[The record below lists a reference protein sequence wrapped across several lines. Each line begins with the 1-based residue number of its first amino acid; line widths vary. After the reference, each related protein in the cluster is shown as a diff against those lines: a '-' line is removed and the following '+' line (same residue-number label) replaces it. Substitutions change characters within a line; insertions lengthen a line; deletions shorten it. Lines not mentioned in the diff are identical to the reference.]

1 MNQSSKQWLE
11 AISLVARWPDT
22 PRRMGNSR
30 EVWVGVSGLRS
41 FRLRVVS
48 PTSYS
53 PTCEVVSR
61 TCWVSSLTAFAWS
74 VAERRRYVQAYR
86 TFLYHG
92 WENEAYTCGA
102 LVSLLSGTTGLAPTW
117 GGGGGT
123 ETIPGIGLLF
133 THKNCDFGAIS
144 VKERSCGAPLSIE
157 ERHISNR
164 FCATLWYNVNRYSD
178 RGGSG

>member
-1 MNQSSKQWLE
+1 MRFRWWRDG
-11 AISLVARWPDT
+11 LVARWPDT
-22 PRRMGNSR
+22 PRGMGNSR

-48 PTSYS
+48 PTSCS

-102 LVSLLSGTTGLAPTW
+102 LVSLLSGTTGLAPT
-117 GGGGGT
+117 GGGT
-123 ETIPGIGLLF
+123 ETIPGMGRPPF
-133 THKNCDFGAIS
+133 THKNCVFGAIS
-144 VKERSCGAPLSIE
+144 VKERSCGAPLFY
-157 ERHISNR
+157 RGAPHIK
-164 FCATLWYNVNRYSD
+164 
-178 RGGSG
+178 

>member
-1 MNQSSKQWLE
+1 MYKRIALFCTMAE
-11 AISLVARWPDT
+11 RTKHIHA
-22 PRRMGNSR
+22 
-30 EVWVGVSGLRS
+30 ERS
-41 FRLRVVS
+41 FR
-48 PTSYS
+48 
-53 PTCEVVSR
+53 
-61 TCWVSSLTAFAWS
+61 SL
-74 VAERRRYVQAYR
+74 AERPVLRRR
-86 TFLYHG
+86 G
-92 WENEAYTCGA
+92 W
-102 LVSLLSGTTGLAPTW
+102 
-117 GGGGGT
+117 GGGT

>member
-61 TCWVSSLTAFAWS
+61 TCWVSSLTAFIWS

-117 GGGGGT
+117 GGGGHGNHT
-123 ETIPGIGLLF
+123 RDRASVHTQELWF
-133 THKNCDFGAIS
+133 RRDFCKGEKLRCTALY
-144 VKERSCGAPLSIE
+144 RGAP
-157 ERHISNR
+157 H
-164 FCATLWYNVNRYSD
+164 FK
-178 RGGSG
+178 